1 MYFTAKSILQW
12 CNCRI
17 KKDIM
22 SLQYQTT
29 YQIMEEDILNYS
41 PTVIFRGTPCT
52 FSAMVLLYGSILIK
66 NK

>member
-41 PTVIFRGTPCT
+41 PTVMFRGTPC
-52 FSAMVLLYGSILIK
+52 I
-66 NK
+66 